1 MERINFERLEF
12 FEKRINEIFNQVTE
26 ENNLSLED
34 LDKLFSTNL
43 ELKNKY
49 LTEMQANAEDLT
61 FWFNVETQKRKNNSI
76 SAIAMSLLSLGI
88 AIFMPSFALVS
99 SLILLFLLRK
109 ISKSNKKISQKLDKI
124 DSTAEILNSK
134 LDKLMTTIEN
144 NETFIFKLQKEL
156 YERKMTELKSN
167 NEGNEKI
174 NKATALIEKYMN
186 DGEYP
191 QELDE
196 EIKDL
201 AIKMLQNSI
210 TKFIAQYYVELNGM
224 VDAIVFTAGIGENGI
239 SLRAN
244 IVNSLSNALN
254 IKLDENSNNNIAKFK
269 ERQSGVISTPDSK
282 INVVVI
288 PTNEEY
294 MILKDTYEI
303 SKLVKENSHVKVLTK

>member
-43 ELKNKY
+43 EIKNKY

-76 SAIAMSLLSLGI
+76 SAIAISLLGLGA
-88 AIFMPSFALVS
+88 AIFMPSFALAS

-109 ISKSNKKISQKLDKI
+109 ISKSNKKIIQELDKI

-174 NKATALIEKYMN
+174 NKATALNEKYMN

-201 AIKMLQNSI
+201 AIKMLQLKLNVNYRSL
-210 TKFIAQYYVELNGM
+210 ELLLHCARAKRNNELEGPVM
-224 VDAIVFTAGIGENGI
+224 V
-239 SLRAN
+239 L
-244 IVNSLSNALN
+244 
-254 IKLDENSNNNIAKFK
+254 KLIRK
-269 ERQSGVISTPDSK
+269 
-282 INVVVI
+282 
-288 PTNEEY
+288 
-294 MILKDTYEI
+294 
-303 SKLVKENSHVKVLTK
+303 

>member
-26 ENNLSLED
+26 ENNLSLDD

-76 SAIAMSLLSLGI
+76 SAIAMSLLSLGV

-109 ISKSNKKISQKLDKI
+109 ISKSNKKISQELDKI

-201 AIKMLQNSI
+201 AIKMLQLKLNVNYRSL
-210 TKFIAQYYVELNGM
+210 ELLLHCARAKRNNELELEGPVM
-224 VDAIVFTAGIGENGI
+224 V
-239 SLRAN
+239 L
-244 IVNSLSNALN
+244 
-254 IKLDENSNNNIAKFK
+254 KLIRK
-269 ERQSGVISTPDSK
+269 
-282 INVVVI
+282 
-288 PTNEEY
+288 
-294 MILKDTYEI
+294 
-303 SKLVKENSHVKVLTK
+303 

>member
-1 MERINFERLEF
+1 MKRINFERLEF
-12 FEKRINEIFNQVTE
+12 FEKRINEMFNQVTE

-109 ISKSNKKISQKLDKI
+109 ISKSNKKISQELDKI

-201 AIKMLQNSI
+201 AIKMLQLKLNVNYRSL
-210 TKFIAQYYVELNGM
+210 ELLLHCARAKRNNELELEGPVM
-224 VDAIVFTAGIGENGI
+224 V
-239 SLRAN
+239 L
-244 IVNSLSNALN
+244 
-254 IKLDENSNNNIAKFK
+254 KLIRK
-269 ERQSGVISTPDSK
+269 
-282 INVVVI
+282 
-288 PTNEEY
+288 
-294 MILKDTYEI
+294 
-303 SKLVKENSHVKVLTK
+303 

>member
-12 FEKRINEIFNQVTE
+12 FEKRINEIFSQVTE
-26 ENNLSLED
+26 ENNLSLDD

-49 LTEMQANAEDLT
+49 LTEMQVNAEDLT

-76 SAIAMSLLSLGI
+76 SAIAMSLLSLGV

-201 AIKMLQNSI
+201 AIKMLQLKLNVNYRSL
-210 TKFIAQYYVELNGM
+210 ELLLHCARAKRNNELELEGPVM
-224 VDAIVFTAGIGENGI
+224 V
-239 SLRAN
+239 L
-244 IVNSLSNALN
+244 
-254 IKLDENSNNNIAKFK
+254 KLIRK
-269 ERQSGVISTPDSK
+269 
-282 INVVVI
+282 
-288 PTNEEY
+288 
-294 MILKDTYEI
+294 
-303 SKLVKENSHVKVLTK
+303 

>member
-12 FEKRINEIFNQVTE
+12 FEKRINEIFSQVTE
-26 ENNLSLED
+26 ENNLSLDD

-43 ELKNKY
+43 EHKNKY

-76 SAIAMSLLSLGI
+76 SAIAMSLLSLGV
-88 AIFMPSFALVS
+88 AIFMPSFALAS

-109 ISKSNKKISQKLDKI
+109 ISHSNKKINSKKDEINKTCEKLEKKLDSFLI
-124 DSTAEILNSK
+124 
-134 LDKLMTTIEN
+134 TIEN

-201 AIKMLQNSI
+201 AIKMLQLKLNVNYRSL
-210 TKFIAQYYVELNGM
+210 ELLLHCARAKKNNELELEGPVM
-224 VDAIVFTAGIGENGI
+224 V
-239 SLRAN
+239 L
-244 IVNSLSNALN
+244 
-254 IKLDENSNNNIAKFK
+254 KLIRK
-269 ERQSGVISTPDSK
+269 
-282 INVVVI
+282 
-288 PTNEEY
+288 
-294 MILKDTYEI
+294 
-303 SKLVKENSHVKVLTK
+303 

>member
-201 AIKMLQNSI
+201 AIKMLQLKLNVNYRSL
-210 TKFIAQYYVELNGM
+210 ELLLHCARAKRNNELELEGPVM
-224 VDAIVFTAGIGENGI
+224 V
-239 SLRAN
+239 L
-244 IVNSLSNALN
+244 
-254 IKLDENSNNNIAKFK
+254 KLIRK
-269 ERQSGVISTPDSK
+269 
-282 INVVVI
+282 
-288 PTNEEY
+288 
-294 MILKDTYEI
+294 
-303 SKLVKENSHVKVLTK
+303 

>member
-49 LTEMQANAEDLT
+49 LTEMQANAEDLN

-76 SAIAMSLLSLGI
+76 SAIAMSLLSLGV

-109 ISKSNKKISQKLDKI
+109 ISKSNKKISQELDKI

-134 LDKLMTTIEN
+134 IDKLMTTIEN

-201 AIKMLQNSI
+201 AIKMLQLKLNVNYRSL
-210 TKFIAQYYVELNGM
+210 ELLLHCARAKRNNELELEGPVM
-224 VDAIVFTAGIGENGI
+224 V
-239 SLRAN
+239 L
-244 IVNSLSNALN
+244 
-254 IKLDENSNNNIAKFK
+254 KLIRK
-269 ERQSGVISTPDSK
+269 
-282 INVVVI
+282 
-288 PTNEEY
+288 
-294 MILKDTYEI
+294 
-303 SKLVKENSHVKVLTK
+303 

>member
-49 LTEMQANAEDLT
+49 LTEMQANAEDLN

-76 SAIAMSLLSLGI
+76 SAIAMSLLSLGV

-109 ISKSNKKISQKLDKI
+109 ISKSNKKISQELDKI

-201 AIKMLQNSI
+201 AIKMLQLKLNVNYRSL
-210 TKFIAQYYVELNGM
+210 ELLLHCARAKRNNELELEGPVM
-224 VDAIVFTAGIGENGI
+224 V
-239 SLRAN
+239 L
-244 IVNSLSNALN
+244 
-254 IKLDENSNNNIAKFK
+254 KLIRK
-269 ERQSGVISTPDSK
+269 
-282 INVVVI
+282 
-288 PTNEEY
+288 
-294 MILKDTYEI
+294 
-303 SKLVKENSHVKVLTK
+303 

>member
-12 FEKRINEIFNQVTE
+12 FEKRINEIFSQVTE
-26 ENNLSLED
+26 ENNLSLDD

-49 LTEMQANAEDLT
+49 LTEMQVNAEDLT

-109 ISKSNKKISQKLDKI
+109 ISKSNKKTSQELDKI

-201 AIKMLQNSI
+201 AIKMLQLKLNVNYRSL
-210 TKFIAQYYVELNGM
+210 ELLLHCARAKRNNELELEGPVM
-224 VDAIVFTAGIGENGI
+224 V
-239 SLRAN
+239 L
-244 IVNSLSNALN
+244 
-254 IKLDENSNNNIAKFK
+254 KLIRK
-269 ERQSGVISTPDSK
+269 
-282 INVVVI
+282 
-288 PTNEEY
+288 
-294 MILKDTYEI
+294 
-303 SKLVKENSHVKVLTK
+303 

>member
-1 MERINFERLEF
+1 MERINYERLEF

-34 LDKLFSTNL
+34 LDKLFSSNL

-201 AIKMLQNSI
+201 AIKMLQLKLNVNYRSL
-210 TKFIAQYYVELNGM
+210 ELLLHCARAKRNNELELEGPVM
-224 VDAIVFTAGIGENGI
+224 V
-239 SLRAN
+239 L
-244 IVNSLSNALN
+244 
-254 IKLDENSNNNIAKFK
+254 KLIRK
-269 ERQSGVISTPDSK
+269 
-282 INVVVI
+282 
-288 PTNEEY
+288 
-294 MILKDTYEI
+294 
-303 SKLVKENSHVKVLTK
+303 

>member
-12 FEKRINEIFNQVTE
+12 FEKRINEIFSQVTE
-26 ENNLSLED
+26 ENNLSLDD

-61 FWFNVETQKRKNNSI
+61 FWFNVETQKRKNNSL

-201 AIKMLQNSI
+201 AIKMLQLKLNVNYRSL
-210 TKFIAQYYVELNGM
+210 ELLLHCARAKRNNELELEGPVM
-224 VDAIVFTAGIGENGI
+224 V
-239 SLRAN
+239 L
-244 IVNSLSNALN
+244 
-254 IKLDENSNNNIAKFK
+254 KLIRK
-269 ERQSGVISTPDSK
+269 
-282 INVVVI
+282 
-288 PTNEEY
+288 
-294 MILKDTYEI
+294 
-303 SKLVKENSHVKVLTK
+303 

>member
-1 MERINFERLEF
+1 MERINCERLEF
-12 FEKRINEIFNQVTE
+12 FEKRINEIFSQVTE
-26 ENNLSLED
+26 ENNLSLDD

-186 DGEYP
+186 DVEYP

-201 AIKMLQNSI
+201 AIKMLQLKLNVNYRSL
-210 TKFIAQYYVELNGM
+210 ELLLHCARAKRNNELELEGPVM
-224 VDAIVFTAGIGENGI
+224 V
-239 SLRAN
+239 L
-244 IVNSLSNALN
+244 
-254 IKLDENSNNNIAKFK
+254 KLIRK
-269 ERQSGVISTPDSK
+269 
-282 INVVVI
+282 
-288 PTNEEY
+288 
-294 MILKDTYEI
+294 
-303 SKLVKENSHVKVLTK
+303 

>member
-49 LTEMQANAEDLT
+49 LTEMQANAEDLN

-76 SAIAMSLLSLGI
+76 SAIAMSLLSLGV

-201 AIKMLQNSI
+201 AIKMLQLKLNVNYRSL
-210 TKFIAQYYVELNGM
+210 ELLLHCARAKKNNELELEGPVM
-224 VDAIVFTAGIGENGI
+224 V
-239 SLRAN
+239 L
-244 IVNSLSNALN
+244 
-254 IKLDENSNNNIAKFK
+254 KLIRK
-269 ERQSGVISTPDSK
+269 
-282 INVVVI
+282 
-288 PTNEEY
+288 
-294 MILKDTYEI
+294 
-303 SKLVKENSHVKVLTK
+303 

>member
-12 FEKRINEIFNQVTE
+12 FEKRINEIFSQVTE

-34 LDKLFSTNL
+34 LDELFSTNL

-49 LTEMQANAEDLT
+49 LTEMQANAEDLN
-61 FWFNVETQKRKNNSI
+61 FWFNEETQKRKNNSI
-76 SAIAMSLLSLGI
+76 SAIAMSLLSLGV
-88 AIFMPSFALVS
+88 AIFMPNFALAS

-109 ISKSNKKISQKLDKI
+109 ISHSNKKINSKKDEINKTCEKLEKKLDSFLI
-124 DSTAEILNSK
+124 
-134 LDKLMTTIEN
+134 TIEN

-167 NEGNEKI
+167 NKGNEKI

-201 AIKMLQNSI
+201 AIKMLQLKLNVNYRSL
-210 TKFIAQYYVELNGM
+210 ELLLHCARAKKNNELELEGPVM
-224 VDAIVFTAGIGENGI
+224 V
-239 SLRAN
+239 L
-244 IVNSLSNALN
+244 
-254 IKLDENSNNNIAKFK
+254 KLIRK
-269 ERQSGVISTPDSK
+269 
-282 INVVVI
+282 
-288 PTNEEY
+288 
-294 MILKDTYEI
+294 
-303 SKLVKENSHVKVLTK
+303 

>member
-12 FEKRINEIFNQVTE
+12 FEKRINEIFSQVTE
-26 ENNLSLED
+26 ENNLSLDD

-49 LTEMQANAEDLT
+49 LTEMQVNAEDLT

-76 SAIAMSLLSLGI
+76 SAIAMSLLSLGV

-109 ISKSNKKISQKLDKI
+109 ISKSNKKISQELDKI
-124 DSTAEILNSK
+124 DSTDEILNSK
-134 LDKLMTTIEN
+134 IDKLMTTIEN

-201 AIKMLQNSI
+201 AIKMLQLKLNVNYRSL
-210 TKFIAQYYVELNGM
+210 ELLLHCARAKRNNELELEGPVM
-224 VDAIVFTAGIGENGI
+224 V
-239 SLRAN
+239 L
-244 IVNSLSNALN
+244 
-254 IKLDENSNNNIAKFK
+254 KLIRK
-269 ERQSGVISTPDSK
+269 
-282 INVVVI
+282 
-288 PTNEEY
+288 
-294 MILKDTYEI
+294 
-303 SKLVKENSHVKVLTK
+303 

>member
-26 ENNLSLED
+26 ENNLSLDD

-201 AIKMLQNSI
+201 AIKMLQLKLNVNYRSL
-210 TKFIAQYYVELNGM
+210 ELLLHCARAKRNNELELEGPVM
-224 VDAIVFTAGIGENGI
+224 V
-239 SLRAN
+239 L
-244 IVNSLSNALN
+244 
-254 IKLDENSNNNIAKFK
+254 KLIRK
-269 ERQSGVISTPDSK
+269 
-282 INVVVI
+282 
-288 PTNEEY
+288 
-294 MILKDTYEI
+294 
-303 SKLVKENSHVKVLTK
+303 

>member
-12 FEKRINEIFNQVTE
+12 FEKRINEIFSQVTE

-49 LTEMQANAEDLT
+49 LTEMQVNAEDLT

-76 SAIAMSLLSLGI
+76 SAIAMSLLSLGV
-88 AIFMPSFALVS
+88 AIFMPSFALAS

-109 ISKSNKKISQKLDKI
+109 ISKSNKKTSQELDKI

-201 AIKMLQNSI
+201 AIKMLQLKLNVNYRSL
-210 TKFIAQYYVELNGM
+210 ELSLHCARAKRNNELELEGPVM
-224 VDAIVFTAGIGENGI
+224 V
-239 SLRAN
+239 L
-244 IVNSLSNALN
+244 
-254 IKLDENSNNNIAKFK
+254 KLIRK
-269 ERQSGVISTPDSK
+269 
-282 INVVVI
+282 
-288 PTNEEY
+288 
-294 MILKDTYEI
+294 
-303 SKLVKENSHVKVLTK
+303 

>member
-12 FEKRINEIFNQVTE
+12 FGKRINEIFNQVTE

-61 FWFNVETQKRKNNSI
+61 FWFNEETQKRKNNSI
-76 SAIAMSLLSLGI
+76 SAIAMSLLSLGV
-88 AIFMPSFALVS
+88 AIFMPSFALAS

-109 ISKSNKKISQKLDKI
+109 ISKSNKKISQELDKI

-201 AIKMLQNSI
+201 AIKMLQLKLNVNYRSL
-210 TKFIAQYYVELNGM
+210 ELLLHCARAKRNNELELEGPVM
-224 VDAIVFTAGIGENGI
+224 V
-239 SLRAN
+239 L
-244 IVNSLSNALN
+244 
-254 IKLDENSNNNIAKFK
+254 KLIRK
-269 ERQSGVISTPDSK
+269 
-282 INVVVI
+282 
-288 PTNEEY
+288 
-294 MILKDTYEI
+294 
-303 SKLVKENSHVKVLTK
+303 

>member
-12 FEKRINEIFNQVTE
+12 FEKRINEIFSQVTE
-26 ENNLSLED
+26 ENNLSLDD

-109 ISKSNKKISQKLDKI
+109 ISKSNKKTSQELDKI

-201 AIKMLQNSI
+201 AIKMLQLKLNVNYRSL
-210 TKFIAQYYVELNGM
+210 ELLLHCARAKRNNELELEGTVM
-224 VDAIVFTAGIGENGI
+224 V
-239 SLRAN
+239 L
-244 IVNSLSNALN
+244 
-254 IKLDENSNNNIAKFK
+254 KLIRK
-269 ERQSGVISTPDSK
+269 
-282 INVVVI
+282 
-288 PTNEEY
+288 
-294 MILKDTYEI
+294 
-303 SKLVKENSHVKVLTK
+303 

>member
-76 SAIAMSLLSLGI
+76 SAIAMSLLSLGV
-88 AIFMPSFALVS
+88 AIFMPSFALAS

-109 ISKSNKKISQKLDKI
+109 ISKSNKKISQELDKI

-134 LDKLMTTIEN
+134 IDKLMTTIEN

-201 AIKMLQNSI
+201 AIKMLQLKLNVNYRSL
-210 TKFIAQYYVELNGM
+210 ELLLHCARAKKNNELELEGPVM
-224 VDAIVFTAGIGENGI
+224 V
-239 SLRAN
+239 L
-244 IVNSLSNALN
+244 
-254 IKLDENSNNNIAKFK
+254 KLIRK
-269 ERQSGVISTPDSK
+269 
-282 INVVVI
+282 
-288 PTNEEY
+288 
-294 MILKDTYEI
+294 
-303 SKLVKENSHVKVLTK
+303 

>member
-12 FEKRINEIFNQVTE
+12 FEKRINEIFSQVTE

-109 ISKSNKKISQKLDKI
+109 ISKSNKKISQELDKI

-201 AIKMLQNSI
+201 AIKMLQLKLNVNYRSL
-210 TKFIAQYYVELNGM
+210 ELLLHCARAKRNNELELEGPVM
-224 VDAIVFTAGIGENGI
+224 V
-239 SLRAN
+239 L
-244 IVNSLSNALN
+244 
-254 IKLDENSNNNIAKFK
+254 KLIRK
-269 ERQSGVISTPDSK
+269 
-282 INVVVI
+282 
-288 PTNEEY
+288 
-294 MILKDTYEI
+294 
-303 SKLVKENSHVKVLTK
+303 

>member
-12 FEKRINEIFNQVTE
+12 FEKRINKIFNQVTE

-49 LTEMQANAEDLT
+49 LTEMQANAEDLN

-76 SAIAMSLLSLGI
+76 SAIAMSLLSLGV

-109 ISKSNKKISQKLDKI
+109 ISKSNKKISQELDKI

-201 AIKMLQNSI
+201 AIKMLQLKLNVNYRSL
-210 TKFIAQYYVELNGM
+210 ELLLHCARAKRNNELELEGPVM
-224 VDAIVFTAGIGENGI
+224 V
-239 SLRAN
+239 L
-244 IVNSLSNALN
+244 
-254 IKLDENSNNNIAKFK
+254 KLIRK
-269 ERQSGVISTPDSK
+269 
-282 INVVVI
+282 
-288 PTNEEY
+288 
-294 MILKDTYEI
+294 
-303 SKLVKENSHVKVLTK
+303 

>member
-26 ENNLSLED
+26 ENNLSLEV

-76 SAIAMSLLSLGI
+76 SAIAMSLLSLGV

-201 AIKMLQNSI
+201 AIKMLQLKLNVNYRSL
-210 TKFIAQYYVELNGM
+210 ELLLHCARAKKNNELELEGPVM
-224 VDAIVFTAGIGENGI
+224 V
-239 SLRAN
+239 L
-244 IVNSLSNALN
+244 
-254 IKLDENSNNNIAKFK
+254 KLIRK
-269 ERQSGVISTPDSK
+269 
-282 INVVVI
+282 
-288 PTNEEY
+288 
-294 MILKDTYEI
+294 
-303 SKLVKENSHVKVLTK
+303 

>member
-26 ENNLSLED
+26 ENNLSLDD

-49 LTEMQANAEDLT
+49 LTEMQANAEDLN

-174 NKATALIEKYMN
+174 NKATALIEKYMD

-201 AIKMLQNSI
+201 AIKMLQLKLNVNYRSL
-210 TKFIAQYYVELNGM
+210 ELLLHCARAKRNNELELEGPVM
-224 VDAIVFTAGIGENGI
+224 V
-239 SLRAN
+239 L
-244 IVNSLSNALN
+244 
-254 IKLDENSNNNIAKFK
+254 KLIRK
-269 ERQSGVISTPDSK
+269 
-282 INVVVI
+282 
-288 PTNEEY
+288 
-294 MILKDTYEI
+294 
-303 SKLVKENSHVKVLTK
+303 

>member
-49 LTEMQANAEDLT
+49 LTEMQVNAEDLT

-76 SAIAMSLLSLGI
+76 SAIAMSLLSLGV
-88 AIFMPSFALVS
+88 AIFMPSFALAS

-109 ISKSNKKISQKLDKI
+109 ISKSNKKISQELDKI

-201 AIKMLQNSI
+201 AIKMLQLKLNVNYRSL
-210 TKFIAQYYVELNGM
+210 ELLLHCARAKRNNELELEGPVM
-224 VDAIVFTAGIGENGI
+224 V
-239 SLRAN
+239 L
-244 IVNSLSNALN
+244 
-254 IKLDENSNNNIAKFK
+254 KLIRK
-269 ERQSGVISTPDSK
+269 
-282 INVVVI
+282 
-288 PTNEEY
+288 
-294 MILKDTYEI
+294 
-303 SKLVKENSHVKVLTK
+303 

>member
-1 MERINFERLEF
+1 MKRINFERLEF
-12 FEKRINEIFNQVTE
+12 FEKRINEMFNQVTE

-201 AIKMLQNSI
+201 AIKMLQLKLNVNYRSL
-210 TKFIAQYYVELNGM
+210 ELLLHCARAKRNNELELEGPVM
-224 VDAIVFTAGIGENGI
+224 V
-239 SLRAN
+239 L
-244 IVNSLSNALN
+244 
-254 IKLDENSNNNIAKFK
+254 KLIRK
-269 ERQSGVISTPDSK
+269 
-282 INVVVI
+282 
-288 PTNEEY
+288 
-294 MILKDTYEI
+294 
-303 SKLVKENSHVKVLTK
+303 

>member
-1 MERINFERLEF
+1 MKRINFERLEF

-76 SAIAMSLLSLGI
+76 SAIAMSLLSLGV
-88 AIFMPSFALVS
+88 AIFMPSFALAS

-109 ISKSNKKISQKLDKI
+109 ISKSNKKISQELDKI

-134 LDKLMTTIEN
+134 IDKLMTTIEN

-201 AIKMLQNSI
+201 AIKMLQLKLNVNYRSL
-210 TKFIAQYYVELNGM
+210 ELLLHCARAKKNNELELEGTVM
-224 VDAIVFTAGIGENGI
+224 V
-239 SLRAN
+239 L
-244 IVNSLSNALN
+244 
-254 IKLDENSNNNIAKFK
+254 KLIRK
-269 ERQSGVISTPDSK
+269 
-282 INVVVI
+282 
-288 PTNEEY
+288 
-294 MILKDTYEI
+294 
-303 SKLVKENSHVKVLTK
+303 

>member
-186 DGEYP
+186 NGEYP

-201 AIKMLQNSI
+201 AIKMLQLKLNVNYRSL
-210 TKFIAQYYVELNGM
+210 ELLLHCARAKRNNELELEGPVM
-224 VDAIVFTAGIGENGI
+224 V
-239 SLRAN
+239 L
-244 IVNSLSNALN
+244 
-254 IKLDENSNNNIAKFK
+254 KLIRK
-269 ERQSGVISTPDSK
+269 
-282 INVVVI
+282 
-288 PTNEEY
+288 
-294 MILKDTYEI
+294 
-303 SKLVKENSHVKVLTK
+303 

>member
-49 LTEMQANAEDLT
+49 LTEMQVNAEDLT

-76 SAIAMSLLSLGI
+76 SAIAMSLLSLGV
-88 AIFMPSFALVS
+88 AIFMPSFALAS

-109 ISKSNKKISQKLDKI
+109 ISKSNKKISQELDKI

-134 LDKLMTTIEN
+134 IDKLMTTIEN

-201 AIKMLQNSI
+201 AIKMLQLKLNVNYRSL
-210 TKFIAQYYVELNGM
+210 ELLLHCARAKRNNELELEGPVM
-224 VDAIVFTAGIGENGI
+224 V
-239 SLRAN
+239 L
-244 IVNSLSNALN
+244 
-254 IKLDENSNNNIAKFK
+254 KLIRK
-269 ERQSGVISTPDSK
+269 
-282 INVVVI
+282 
-288 PTNEEY
+288 
-294 MILKDTYEI
+294 
-303 SKLVKENSHVKVLTK
+303 

>member
-76 SAIAMSLLSLGI
+76 SAIAMSLLSLGV

-109 ISKSNKKISQKLDKI
+109 ISKSNKKISQELDKI

-134 LDKLMTTIEN
+134 IDKLMTTIEN

-201 AIKMLQNSI
+201 AIKMLQLKLNVNYRSL
-210 TKFIAQYYVELNGM
+210 ELLLHCARAKRNNELELEGPVM
-224 VDAIVFTAGIGENGI
+224 V
-239 SLRAN
+239 L
-244 IVNSLSNALN
+244 
-254 IKLDENSNNNIAKFK
+254 KLIRK
-269 ERQSGVISTPDSK
+269 
-282 INVVVI
+282 
-288 PTNEEY
+288 
-294 MILKDTYEI
+294 
-303 SKLVKENSHVKVLTK
+303 

>member
-12 FEKRINEIFNQVTE
+12 FEKRINEIFSQVTE
-26 ENNLSLED
+26 ENNLSLDD

-76 SAIAMSLLSLGI
+76 SAIAMGLLSLGI

-134 LDKLMTTIEN
+134 IDKLMTTIEN

-201 AIKMLQNSI
+201 AIKMLQLKLNVNYRSL
-210 TKFIAQYYVELNGM
+210 ELLLHCARAKRNNELELEGPVM
-224 VDAIVFTAGIGENGI
+224 V
-239 SLRAN
+239 L
-244 IVNSLSNALN
+244 
-254 IKLDENSNNNIAKFK
+254 KLIRK
-269 ERQSGVISTPDSK
+269 
-282 INVVVI
+282 
-288 PTNEEY
+288 
-294 MILKDTYEI
+294 
-303 SKLVKENSHVKVLTK
+303 

>member
-76 SAIAMSLLSLGI
+76 SAIAMSLLSLGV
-88 AIFMPSFALVS
+88 AIFMPSFALAS

-109 ISKSNKKISQKLDKI
+109 ISKSNKKTSQELDKI

-134 LDKLMTTIEN
+134 IDKLMTTIEN

-201 AIKMLQNSI
+201 AIKMLQLKLNVNYRSL
-210 TKFIAQYYVELNGM
+210 ELLLHCARAKRNNELELEGPVM
-224 VDAIVFTAGIGENGI
+224 V
-239 SLRAN
+239 L
-244 IVNSLSNALN
+244 
-254 IKLDENSNNNIAKFK
+254 KLIRK
-269 ERQSGVISTPDSK
+269 
-282 INVVVI
+282 
-288 PTNEEY
+288 
-294 MILKDTYEI
+294 
-303 SKLVKENSHVKVLTK
+303 

>member
-49 LTEMQANAEDLT
+49 LTEMQANAEDLN

-76 SAIAMSLLSLGI
+76 SAIAMSLLSLGV

-109 ISKSNKKISQKLDKI
+109 ISKSNKKISQELDKI

-134 LDKLMTTIEN
+134 LDKLITTIEN

-201 AIKMLQNSI
+201 AIKMLQLKLNVNYRSL
-210 TKFIAQYYVELNGM
+210 ELLLHCARAKRNNELELEGPVM
-224 VDAIVFTAGIGENGI
+224 V
-239 SLRAN
+239 L
-244 IVNSLSNALN
+244 
-254 IKLDENSNNNIAKFK
+254 KLIRK
-269 ERQSGVISTPDSK
+269 
-282 INVVVI
+282 
-288 PTNEEY
+288 
-294 MILKDTYEI
+294 
-303 SKLVKENSHVKVLTK
+303 